1 MFPYFILLALLIN
14 NVQLPGAKNGI
25 LYFVTPV
32 WSKLFEVK
40 VRLLISGMLV
50 KHWYQNPIC
59 TSLYWSAYKNKSSHL
74 FLSLKLEVSL
84 LKE

>member
-1 MFPYFILLALLIN
+1 MLLKTGHSSPIVETSLQQTCPLICFCFSLVCVTQVVYFTAIFPYFILFALLIN

-40 VRLLISGMLV
+40 VRLV
-50 KHWYQNPIC
+50 
-59 TSLYWSAYKNKSSHL
+59 
-74 FLSLKLEVSL
+74 
-84 LKE
+84 